1 MAFHPRGN
9 LVASAGADRLV
20 RVWRAD
26 TGEEIL
32 RFGDFGNR
40 VDGIA
45 YSPDGR
51 RIATACLD
59 HSVRVWDADT
69 GKRLADFPGHAAP
82 AFSVSFSPDGTRL
95 ASASQD
101 ATVKIWDLTSEPG
114 VRLLRLDETPGDS
127 PSGSPSVAW
136 VGGVAFRRDGT
147 DLAAS
152 GSAQTIAVWKVS
164 AGKPRKAPIHGWAAL
179 TAVTYNPTG
188 NLLAAA
194 SGDGSVRVRDAGSLE
209 EKFVLHDYREGLVS
223 VAFSPDGSVI
233 ATGGGDPPTIVQEP
247 NGKVPPADGKP
258 RSVRLWNAKT
268 GSPLLTI
275 KGHLGSIHAIV
286 YDPGADRLMSAGS
299 DAIIRIWDR
308 IEAAAS
314 SASSR
319 GTQKRSMR
327 WRSVRTENIWH
338 PRARRA

>member
-20 RVWRAD
+20 RVWDAD

-45 YSPDGR
+45 YSPDGW

-114 VRLLRLDETPGDS
+114 VRLLHLDEAPGESTAADS
-127 PSGSPSVAW
+127 TGR
-136 VGGVAFRRDGT
+136 VGGRSGLSGGWDH
-147 DLAAS
+147 LAAA
-152 GSAQTIAVWKVS
+152 GTAQTVAVWDI
-164 AGKPRKAPIHGWAAL
+164 ATGKPRTAIPQGWGAL
-179 TAVTYNPTG
+179 TAVTYNPSG
-188 NLLAAA
+188 DVLAAA
-194 SGDGSVRVRDAGSLE
+194 SGDGWLRVRDAATLE
-209 EKFVLHDYREGLVS
+209 EKLVLHDHREGLVS
-223 VAFSPDGSVI
+223 VAFSPDGSVM
-233 ATGGGDPPTIVQEP
+233 ATGGGDPPAIVQQP
-247 NGKVPPADGKP
+247 TGKMPPAGGEASIDP
-258 RSVRLWNAKT
+258 PLERRT
-268 GSPLLTI
+268 GCAALSLT
-275 KGHLGSIHAIV
+275 GHLGV
-286 YDPGADRLMSAGS
+286 DPRDCLRP
-299 DAIIRIWDR
+299 
-308 IEAAAS
+308 
-314 SASSR
+314 
-319 GTQKRSMR
+319 
-327 WRSVRTENIWH
+327 WREYG
-338 PRARRA
+338 